1 MQLNEELGGRLDLQA
16 FERAWELSWLKVLAQ
31 VGFCL
36 ADPLVG
42 KPSADDVARVR
53 TLCAKAIGKAR
64 RIADAHV
71 E

>member
-1 MQLNEELGGRLDLQA
+1 M
-16 FERAWELSWLKVLAQ
+16 ELSWLKVLAQ
-31 VGFCL
+31 VGLCL

-42 KPSADDVARVR
+42 KPSADDIARVR
-53 TLCAKAIGKAR
+53 ALCAEAIAKAR

>member
-1 MQLNEELGGRLDLQA
+1 
-16 FERAWELSWLKVLAQ
+16 

-42 KPSADDVARVR
+42 TPSADDIVRVKA
-53 TLCAKAIGKAR
+53 LCAEAIGKAR

-71 E
+71 

>member
-1 MQLNEELGGRLDLQA
+1 MGGSTVQA
-16 FERAWELSWLKVLAQ
+16 FERAWELSWLKVFAQ
-31 VGFCL
+31 IGFCL

-42 KPSADDVARVR
+42 TPSADDIARVR
-53 TLCAKAIGKAR
+53 ALCAKAIGKAR